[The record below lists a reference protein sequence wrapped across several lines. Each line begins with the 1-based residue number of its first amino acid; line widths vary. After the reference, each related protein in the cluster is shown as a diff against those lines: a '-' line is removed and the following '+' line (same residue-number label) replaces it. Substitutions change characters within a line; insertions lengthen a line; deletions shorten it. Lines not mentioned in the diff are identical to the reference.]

1 MHFPSTSTHSVN
13 IMLSYV
19 EATHLLQL
27 ARLNL
32 AGNRLSGTLP
42 SSWANLS
49 KASHAAKLL
58 FALKIDLSSGMPC
71 IAVDS
76 TKTAWLQPTLIL
88 LTCLC

>member
-19 EATHLLQL
+19 EATQLLQVTWL
-27 ARLNL
+27 RLG
-32 AGNRLSGTLP
+32 GNRLSGTLP

-58 FALKIDLSSGMPC
+58 SLKTELSSGMPC

-76 TKTAWLQPTLIL
+76 TKTGWLQPTLTL